1 MAKPKYRSTFMLPK
15 AVKREWVSAL
25 RSGKYRQIDNQLT
38 DGANGYC
45 CLGVLCKVLGKTD
58 GDMLGHDMPQA
69 LGIGE
74 SLTITELNEYG
85 MYSFKYPLPTATFAL
100 HYNGAL
106 EPLSVLNDDKGLTF
120 EEIATLIHI
129 NVQTY

>member
-25 RSGKYRQIDNQLT
+25 RSGEYRQIDSQLT
-38 DGANGYC
+38 DGAGGYC

-58 GDMLGHDMPQA
+58 GDMLWSDMPQGI
-69 LGIGE
+69 GIGE
-74 SLTITELNEYG
+74 ILTNKDLMEYG

-100 HYNGAL
+100 RYNGAL

-120 EEIATLIHI
+120 EEIAALIHT